1 MPNNKI
7 VSSDE
12 WLSARQSLLQK
23 EKEFTRARDALS
35 LARRE
40 LPWQKIEKEYLFE
53 GANGNE
59 SLADLFAGSSQL
71 IIYHFMLGPD
81 WEEGCP
87 SCSYWADNFNRID
100 LHLKQRDIS
109 FLAVSRAP
117 LDKLDAYKERLGWQF
132 KWVSSFGND
141 FNYDYQVSFT
151 PEQIDS
157 GEVYYNYR
165 KTVFPSSEAPGIS
178 VFYKDEEGAL
188 FHTYS
193 CYQRGLDMLN
203 GAYHYMDLAPK
214 GRDEDELPHTMAW
227 VSQFDR
233 YET

>member
-7 VSSDE
+7 VSADE
-12 WLSARQSLLQK
+12 WLSARQTLLQK
-23 EKEFTRARDALS
+23 EKDFNRTRDALS
-35 LARRE
+35 QARRE

-53 GANGNE
+53 GANGKE

-117 LDKLDAYKERLGWQF
+117 LAKLDAYKERLGWQF

-165 KTVFPSSEAPGIS
+165 KTAFPSSEAPGIS

-203 GAYHYMDLAPK
+203 GAYCTPSEPCGPISLIA
-214 GRDEDELPHTMAW
+214 
-227 VSQFDR
+227 
-233 YET
+233 